1 MMTLLLVLIFYF
13 VSNLSLHL
21 VCQLG
26 LLEKPK
32 VFTEKVGFV
41 FGCIM
46 LTGIF
51 WALYTCLFHIL
62 VVLGIIFIFIF
73 TLFSIYWLTLKLAV
87 GIVAVLN
94 KFKS

>member
-1 MMTLLLVLIFYF
+1 MIGLLLVLILYF
-13 VSNLSLHL
+13 ISNLALHL

-26 LLEKPK
+26 LLKKPEDI
-32 VFTEKVGFV
+32 TEKIGFV
-41 FGCIM
+41 LCCLI

-51 WALYTCLFHIL
+51 WALYTYLFQFF

-73 TLFSIYWLTLKLAV
+73 TLFSIYWLTSKLAV